1 MKYLL
6 LLLCLCSST
15 ITKAQ
20 LKVGLVGGPQF
31 SQVKESNTGTYF
43 HSDYK
48 SRTGAQLGFL
58 IDIPFSQQSPWSLQ
72 PALLYSSKG
81 RVISKNYDA
90 GLPGADT
97 TFFEQRFKTN
107 YIEFPLHFT
116 RHLRLGEQSSFFI
129 GAGPYF
135 GAYISGESQ
144 NKTQIITN
152 SITTWSTDNIPH
164 EVGNAPNKI
173 KTIDYGLSARAG
185 FSLKKIILSAFYTHG
200 LQNFYTYSFDNKSY
214 HRSAGAS
221 IGFWLNKPEQK
232 PKDTDGDGIPDT
244 EDACPFVKGEIAFK
258 GCPDLDGDGIP
269 DKDDACPGVPGLAK
283 YQGCPIP
290 DTDGDGINDEED
302 ACPNQPGLAR
312 YKGCPVP
319 DSDGD
324 GVNDEEDACPAIPG
338 PIANKGCPWP
348 DTDGDGIPDKDDAC
362 PLTPGID
369 SLKGCAPIEQK
380 VIEKVKLTA
389 SNIYFETGS
398 EDLKKNS
405 YKSLDELTQILKED
419 NRLIITI
426 EGHTDNVGLPENN
439 LALSERRAQRVK
451 QYIESKGIDPKRI
464 KAIGFGDTKPIADN
478 TTTAG
483 KAKNR
488 RVEIQITQH

>member
-20 LKVGLVGGPQF
+20 LKVGFIGGPQF
-31 SQVKESNTGTYF
+31 SQVSESNTGTYF
-43 HSDYK
+43 HPDYK

-58 IDIPFSQQSPWSLQ
+58 IDIPFSQQSLWSLQ

-81 RVISKNYDA
+81 RIINKNYDSNIS
-90 GLPGADT
+90 GADT
-97 TFFEQRFKTN
+97 AFFEQRFKTN
-107 YIEFPLHFT
+107 YIEFPLHIT
-116 RHLRLGEQSSFFI
+116 RHIKLGAESSFFI
-129 GAGPYF
+129 GAGAYF
-135 GAYISGESQ
+135 GAYISGENQ
-144 NKTQIITN
+144 NETQIINN
-152 SITTWSTDNIPH
+152 SLTTWSTNNIPH

-173 KTIDYGLSARAG
+173 KTIDYGLSGRAG

-200 LQNFYTYSFDNKSY
+200 LQNFYTYHFDNKSY

-221 IGFWLNKPEQK
+221 VGFWLNKPEQK
-232 PKDTDGDGIPDT
+232 PKDTDGDGIPDAA
-244 EDACPFVKGEIAFK
+244 DACPFVKGEIAFN

-283 YQGCPIP
+283 YQGCPVP
-290 DTDGDGINDEED
+290 DT
-302 ACPNQPGLAR
+302 
-312 YKGCPVP
+312 
-319 DSDGD
+319 DGD
-324 GVNDEEDACPAIPG
+324 GVNDEEDACPTQPGLAKYKGCPVPDTDGDGVNDEEDACPSIPG

-398 EDLKKNS
+398 EELKKTS
-405 YKSLDELTQILKED
+405 YKSLDELAQILKDD

-439 LALSERRAQRVK
+439 LALSERRALRVK
-451 QYIESKGIDPKRI
+451 QYIESKGIDSKRI

-478 TTTAG
+478 TTAAG
-483 KAKNR
+483 KSKNR